1 VSNALRHT
9 VIEGRAPD
17 RSGKVRDLFDLGDT
31 LLLVATDR
39 LSAFDCVLPTPIP
52 GKGRLLT
59 ALSVYWFRALE
70 GVMPTHFVT
79 DRVADFPAPFRD
91 HPEILEGRS
100 MLVRKADRIDI
111 ECVVRGYLAG
121 SGWNDYRATGA
132 VCGHVLPPGLGEAA
146 KLEVPL
152 FTPATKND
160 AGHDENIGEAEAE
173 RIAGSGYAEA
183 RRQSLAL
190 YRNLAAYMEPRGI
203 LLADTKFEFGWID
216 GRVALIDEVAS
227 PDSSRFWDRDRYR
240 PGSSPESFDK
250 QFVRDWLLASG
261 WNRRPPAPEL
271 PDDIVAKTVA
281 RYEEAV
287 RRLVDPAAPLS
298 FAREGFAWS

>member
-1 VSNALRHT
+1 VSNPLRHT
-9 VIEGRAPD
+9 VIDGRHPD

-39 LSAFDCVLPTPIP
+39 LSAFDCILPTPIP
-52 GKGRLLT
+52 GKGTLLT

-70 GVMPTHFVT
+70 GVMPTHFLT
-79 DRVADFPAPFRD
+79 DRVADFPAPFRH
-91 HPEILEGRS
+91 HPELLEGRS
-100 MLVRKADRIDI
+100 MLVRKAGRIDI

-121 SGWNDYRATGA
+121 SGWSDYRATGA
-132 VCGHVLPPGLGEAA
+132 VCGHALPAGLVEAQ
-146 KLEVPL
+146 KLEAPI

-160 AGHDENIGEAEAE
+160 TGHDENIGEAEAE
-173 RIAGSGYAEA
+173 RLVGPDYAEA
-183 RRQSLAL
+183 RRLSLAL
-190 YRNLAAYMEPRGI
+190 YRNLAAFMEPRGI
-203 LLADTKFEFGWID
+203 LLADTKFEFGRID

-240 PGSSPESFDK
+240 PGMSPESFDK

-261 WNRRPPAPEL
+261 WNRQPPAPEL
-271 PDDIVAKTVA
+271 PDDIVAKTRA

-287 RRLVDPAAPLS
+287 RRLVDPTAPPAFS
-298 FAREGFAWS
+298 GGDFQ